1 MANPFPFTAGQV
13 LTAAQLNGIGEYVDY
28 TPTYTNFTLGN
39 GTVTARYARV
49 QDIVVFYVRVVLG
62 STSSVTG
69 QIQVSLPVTSSSN
82 LTRQSSMVNFLDAGT
97 ANFTGVATW
106 LSTTTV
112 ALNAILASGTYAS
125 ATTTSS
131 TIPFTWTTSDEF
143 EFTFVYEAA

>member
-49 QDIVVFYVRVVLG
+49 QDIVVFYLRVVLG

-112 ALNAILASGTYAS
+112 GLNAILASGTYAS

>member
-39 GTVTARYARV
+39 GTVTARYAQV